1 MPISQI
7 ILARGSG
14 SGGGGGGGGG
24 TYLPW
29 TVEWFHKSNP
39 SQISSFPRVFGVATF
54 PFQSIGFSIEGF
66 TNYGWVGGSAYTAGT
81 VEHNSWQHW
90 AMVSDGSVLSI
101 YKNGARV
108 ANSLR
113 TSRVANSN
121 DDFYVGI
128 DSGASNGFRGL
139 ITNFRVVRNQ
149 AMYDVLQ
156 ETITVPNQPLTGN
169 ANTELL
175 LKATDS
181 NSLITDSSSRNR
193 NPIYGGIAWNA
204 DTPFSTL
211 GPYAVNAFAVAINV
225 IPHLYYFNDAANPN
239 LANVQPGWTWT
250 ENDTGNTGT
259 VTQSTV
265 VGENRVISIQP
276 ATTLSSASGT
286 FTQTAALGGSIETYT
301 TQYGFMLY
309 NAGIVWALDV
319 PNP

>member
-14 SGGGGGGGGG
+14 GGGGGGGGGG

-54 PFQSIGFSIEGF
+54 PTQSIGFSIEGF
-66 TNYGWVGGSAYTAGT
+66 TNYGWVGGSAYIAGT

-90 AMVSDGSVLSI
+90 AMVSNGTLLSI

-108 ANSLR
+108 ASSLR
-113 TSRVANSN
+113 TSRVANS
-121 DDFYVGI
+121 DDSFYVGI
-128 DSGASNGFRGL
+128 DSSASNGFRGL
-139 ITNFRVVRNQ
+139 ITNFRVVKGS
-149 AMYDVLQ
+149 AMYNPDQ
-156 ETITVPNQPLTGN
+156 TNINVPNQPLISTS
-169 ANTELL
+169 NTELL
-175 LKATDS
+175 LKAMDS
-181 NSLITDSSSRNR
+181 NSLTTDSSSRNR
-193 NPIYGGIAWNA
+193 NPAYGNIDWNA

-225 IPHLYYFNDAANPN
+225 TPHLYYFNDAANPN

-265 VGENRVISIQP
+265 IGENRVISIQP
-276 ATTLSSASGT
+276 ATTLSIASGT
-286 FTQTAALGGSIETYT
+286 FTQPALGGSIETYT
-301 TQYGFMLY
+301 NQYGFMLY
-309 NAGIVWALDV
+309 NAGIEWALDV